1 MKFINLT
8 PHAVVL
14 NNGTVIPAS
23 GKIARV
29 KTTYGE
35 FNEHGIAEAV
45 FEPIVEI
52 PDPQP
57 GVVYIVSGL
66 VTQVIKRTD
75 VVSPATSHPECVRDE
90 NMQIVSVPGFVRTK
104 NIGDKTK

>member
-52 PDPQP
+52 PDPSP

-66 VTQVIKRTD
+66 VAQVVKRTD
-75 VVSPATSHPECVRDE
+75 VVSPATSHPECIRDE
-90 NMQIVSVPGFVRTK
+90 NKQIVSVPGFVRTK
-104 NIGDKTK
+104 NIGDKQK